1 MLRAPPGGLMFYDPW
16 CNRQVEPV
24 VTEVEKFAITL
35 PPELS
40 IALKTK
46 LLF

>member
-1 MLRAPPGGLMFYDPW
+1 MVLAPSGGLMFYDPR
-16 CNRQVEPV
+16 CSRQAEPV

>member
-1 MLRAPPGGLMFYDPW
+1 
-16 CNRQVEPV
+16 V

-40 IALKTK
+40 IALKTE